1 MLTAGIST
9 SLPSEESLEVRSVMH
24 FVSKISNNNN
34 YQSIMNGMY
43 MNNHMY
49 RTLFRYTCSH

>member
-24 FVSKISNNNN
+24 FVSKISNV
-34 YQSIMNGMY
+34 MNFY
-43 MNNHMY
+43 
-49 RTLFRYTCSH
+49 